1 MLQKKPVTIEPII
14 REPWQMLNHDKKKPV
29 TKPSNL
35 DQIYDLKTAQTTTA
49 SPSIATHKSAHA
61 QAKYPKQK

>member
-1 MLQKKPVTIEPII
+1 
-14 REPWQMLNHDKKKPV
+14 MLNHDKKKPV

-35 DQIYDLKTAQTTTA
+35 DQIYDLKTAQTITE